1 MSETLEPSG
10 QFVQSLARGL
20 SVIRALNSAEPM
32 SLSDIARASELSRA
46 SARRFTLTLEQLG
59 YVQQSA
65 GRFSLTPQV
74 LELGFAYLS
83 ALGLP
88 EVAQPHLQ
96 RLVDEVG
103 ESSSIS
109 VLDGAAVVYVAR
121 VPTRRIINVTI
132 NVGTRFPAYATSM
145 GRVLLSGLDRVACE
159 ALLDQIE
166 LRPLTNRTITTRS
179 ELEAELDRVREQGFA
194 IVDEEF
200 EDGLRSVAAPI
211 CDREGHVVAAI
222 NLALAATRVSVE
234 EIHRSLLAPL
244 RGAAAAIE
252 GDLGFGAALHPSQ
265 APTPAASRDA
275 RPIIPRDG
283 GKVSLLPAD

>member
-1 MSETLEPSG
+1 VSETLEPSG

-132 NVGTRFPAYATSM
+132 DLGTRFPAYATSM
-145 GRVLLSGLDRVACE
+145 GRVLLSGMDQEART

-166 LRPLTNRTITTRS
+166 LKPLTDRTITTRR
-179 ELEAELDRVREQGFA
+179 ELEAELDHVREQGYA

-200 EDGLRSVAAPI
+200 EEGLRSVAAPI
-211 CDREGHVVAAI
+211 CDRDGHVVAAI
-222 NLALAATRVSVE
+222 NLALAAARVSIG
-234 EIHRSLLAPL
+234 EIRRSLLPSL
-244 RGAAAAIE
+244 LGTAAAIE
-252 GDLGFGAALHPSQ
+252 SDLGVGAPLR
-265 APTPAASRDA
+265 PARAQNPEASRDE
-275 RPIIPRDG
+275 RSITPPVG
-283 GKVSLLPAD
+283 GELQLHLAD

>member
-1 MSETLEPSG
+1 VSETLEPSG

-20 SVIRALNSAEPM
+20 SVIRALNSPEPM
-32 SLSDIARASELSRA
+32 SLSDVARASGLTRA
-46 SARRFTLTLEQLG
+46 SARRFTLTLEHLG

-88 EVAQPHLQ
+88 EISQPHLQ
-96 RLVDEVG
+96 RLVNDVG

-109 VLDGAAVVYVAR
+109 VLDGSAVVYVAR

-132 NVGTRFPAYATSM
+132 NLGTRFPAYATSM
-145 GRVLLSGLDRVACE
+145 GRVLLSGLDPEACT

-166 LRPLTNRTITTRS
+166 LRPLTGRTITTRS
-179 ELEAELDRVREQGFA
+179 ELEVELERVRRQGYA

-211 CDREGHVVAAI
+211 CDREGRVVAAI
-222 NLALAATRVSVE
+222 NLALAASRVSIE
-234 EIHRSLLAPL
+234 EIHRSLLSPL
-244 RGAAAAIE
+244 LRAAAAIE
-252 GDLGFGAALHPSQ
+252 GDLGVGGALDPSRIP
-265 APTPAASRDA
+265 APEASGDERPVSAHDA
-275 RPIIPRDG
+275 
-283 GKVSLLPAD
+283 GKVQLHLAD